1 MPNGP
6 AQHSMPSLS
15 QQERDQIK
23 KQDALKMQMIC
34 LITLI
39 SIIWTYHVLQ
49 AAGKASCPARGA
61 KNKI

>member
-6 AQHSMPSLS
+6 AQRSMPSLS
-15 QQERDQIK
+15 QKERDQIK

-34 LITLI
+34 LITLV
-39 SIIWTYHVLQ
+39 SIIWTYHVPQ
-49 AAGKASCPARGA
+49 TPGKASCPVRGA